1 MALKRTYEVLM
12 ERMKESIA
20 LIRNA
25 LNRVR
30 VSGREDCYAIVAINN
45 ELDRM
50 EKAVEKAAEGEN
62 G

>member
-1 MALKRTYEVLM
+1 M
-12 ERMKESIA
+12 ESMKESIN
-20 LIRNA
+20 LIRTA
-25 LNRVR
+25 LNWVR

-50 EKAVEKAAEGEN
+50 EKAVERATEGEN

>member
-1 MALKRTYEVLM
+1 MAHKQTCEVHM
-12 ERMKESIA
+12 ESMKESIN
-20 LIRNA
+20 LIRTA

-50 EKAVEKAAEGEN
+50 EKAVERATEGEY

>member
-1 MALKRTYEVLM
+1 M
-12 ERMKESIA
+12 ESMKESIN
-20 LIRNA
+20 LIRAA

-50 EKAVEKAAEGEN
+50 EKTVERESEGEN

>member
-1 MALKRTYEVLM
+1 M

-20 LIRNA
+20 LIRTA

-50 EKAVEKAAEGEN
+50 EKSLERESEGEN

>member
-1 MALKRTYEVLM
+1 M
-12 ERMKESIA
+12 ESMKESIN
-20 LIRNA
+20 LIRTA

-45 ELDRM
+45 ELDRI
-50 EKAVEKAAEGEN
+50 EKTAERATEGEN

>member
-1 MALKRTYEVLM
+1 MALKRTCEVLM
-12 ERMKESIA
+12 ERMKESIN
-20 LIRNA
+20 LIRAA

-50 EKAVEKAAEGEN
+50 EKSVERASEGEN

>member
-1 MALKRTYEVLM
+1 M
-12 ERMKESIA
+12 ESMKESIN
-20 LIRNA
+20 LIRTA

-30 VSGREDCYAIVAINN
+30 VSGREVCYAIVAINN

-50 EKAVEKAAEGEN
+50 EKAVERATEDEN